1 MHSLAQLKIKIKV
14 MGCQV
19 KGRGWGR
26 KPLHTIG
33 GQGRQGRPCSH
44 CGWESRLTA
53 WPWGLDVTDDSALTL
68 QTRAWDM
75 CRMCAPGQKHKSAH
89 SRLVVI
95 AHCSNSLGD
104 HHRHWDPTEGSH
116 QEGNVRNQGW
126 LTVVSER
133 NETKWASLG
142 WIPSRCSNSRMGK
155 TIFEN
160 VYRINETIQKSKKWI
175 PWKSI

>member
-1 MHSLAQLKIKIKV
+1 MHSLAQLKV

-26 KPLHTIG
+26 KPLHTLG

-44 CGWESRLTA
+44 CGWESSLTA

-75 CRMCAPGQKHKSAH
+75 CRMCVPGQKHKSVHGRLIVIALFKQPWWPSPALRSYRRKPSRRQCTKSGMAH
-89 SRLVVI
+89 S
-95 AHCSNSLGD
+95 
-104 HHRHWDPTEGSH
+104 
-116 QEGNVRNQGW
+116 
-126 LTVVSER
+126 SER
-133 NETKWASLG
+133 KKRDKMSIYG
-142 WIPSRCSNSRMGK
+142 WTPSRCSNSRMGK
-155 TIFEN
+155 TVFEN